1 MAQFSFDT
9 NNVAPRENNYELLP
23 AGWYTAQVTES
34 EIVPL
39 KSGQGQALKLT
50 FEVLSDGYRNR
61 KVWARLNVRHSGS
74 AQAEQ
79 IAQQQLR
86 ELCDSIGIVRM
97 QDTVEL
103 HNKPVQ
109 IKVKVRKSD
118 DPQYEDQNEV
128 VGFKPVGAGAP
139 TAAPSFPPQRAATP
153 PTAAPS
159 AAPAAAAPAAAPAGS
174 TPPWAKRAA

>member
-1 MAQFSFDT
+1 MAQFHFDT
-9 NNVAPRENNYELLP
+9 NTVEKRENDYSLLP

-61 KVWARLNVRHSGS
+61 KVWARLNVQHRGS
-74 AQAEQ
+74 PQAEQ

-86 ELCDSIGIVRM
+86 ELCDSVGIVRM
-97 QDTVEL
+97 TDTVEL

-109 IKVKVRKSD
+109 IKVKVRKSE

-128 VGFKPVGAGAP
+128 NGFKPAGGSPAHGQAI
-139 TAAPSFPPQRAATP
+139 AAGMAQRATP
-153 PTAAPS
+153 PANAP
-159 AAPAAAAPAAAPAGS
+159 AAAPAAAGGS
-174 TPPWAKRAA
+174 TPPWAKKAA

>member
-9 NNVAPRENNYELLP
+9 NSVEKRESNYELLP

-39 KSGQGQALKLT
+39 AKTPGGQALKLT

-61 KVWARLNVRHSGS
+61 KVWARLNVRHPGS
-74 AQAEQ
+74 SQSEQ

-118 DPQYEDQNEV
+118 NPQYEDQNDV
-128 VGFKPVGAGAP
+128 TGFKPAGGSPAHGQAI
-139 TAAPSFPPQRAATP
+139 AAGMAQRAATP
-153 PTAAPS
+153 PAN
-159 AAPAAAAPAAAPAGS
+159 APAAAAPAAGGS
-174 TPPWAKRAA
+174 TPPWAKKAA

>member
-1 MAQFSFDT
+1 MAQFNFDT
-9 NNVAPRENNYELLP
+9 NSVEKRESNYELLP

-34 EIVPL
+34 EIVNL
-39 KSGQGQALKLT
+39 NSGNGQAIKLT

-61 KVWARLNVRHSGS
+61 KVWARLNVRHTNPK
-74 AQAEQ
+74 AET

-118 DPQYEDQNEV
+118 DPQYEDQNGV
-128 VGFKPVGAGAP
+128 NGFKPAGAGQP
-139 TAAPSFPPQRAATP
+139 QVGGIPQRAA
-153 PTAAPS
+153 
-159 AAPAAAAPAAAPAGS
+159 APANAPVAPTAAAPAAAGGS
-174 TPPWAKRAA
+174 APPWAKKAA

>member
-9 NNVAPRENNYELLP
+9 NSVQKRENDYSLLP

-34 EIVPL
+34 EIVAL

-61 KVWARLNVRHSGS
+61 KVWARLNVQHRGS
-74 AQAEQ
+74 PQAEQ

-86 ELCDSIGIVRM
+86 ELCDSIGVVRM
-97 QDTVEL
+97 TDTVEL

-128 VGFKPVGAGAP
+128 NGFKPAGAGQP
-139 TAAPSFPPQRAATP
+139 QVGGIPQRAA
-153 PTAAPS
+153 AP
-159 AAPAAAAPAAAPAGS
+159 ANAPVAAAAPAAAGGS
-174 TPPWAKRAA
+174 TPPWAKKAA